1 VGTPAVG
8 TGEDVGRLV
17 TTGVKVGGGGG
28 FPDPLKKKDPA
39 RLKMTLNTIRMLKM
53 VVRIFVLR
61 LDRRDL

>member
-8 TGEDVGRLV
+8 TGEDVGRLI
-17 TTGVKVGGGGG
+17 TAGVEVGGGGELS
-28 FPDPLKKKDPA
+28 PLKKKDPA

-53 VVRIFVLR
+53 VVRILVLR